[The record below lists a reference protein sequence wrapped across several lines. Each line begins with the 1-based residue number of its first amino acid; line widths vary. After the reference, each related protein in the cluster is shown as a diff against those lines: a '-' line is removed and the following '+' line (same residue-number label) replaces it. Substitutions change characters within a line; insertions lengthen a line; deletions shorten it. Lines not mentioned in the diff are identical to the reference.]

1 LQVEIGEAPDSGI
14 VPKRPRPQGHGRPNA
29 ECCTINCSI
38 ILGLGGQW
46 EGLAVRDGR
55 RRWRGWRAVSIEALE
70 ASDAVQQL
78 RETCHDMRQP
88 VANVLALAA
97 AALTEPG
104 LPAAAKG
111 WLEEIVGQAEWLA
124 DMIHAF
130 LADGEQ
136 GEANEAAETGLDE
149 TDEMAAR
156 PDVVCTVK
164 EVIAAGRLTWPC
176 DLKVSSPAVPVRCT
190 LDPVL
195 LRRVVSNVLSNAARA
210 AGPSGVVTVQ
220 IRQRM
225 ALAKLVV
232 EDSGPGFGKIPSGV
246 GLGLSAV
253 ARHIVRYG
261 GRMECG
267 RGAGGG
273 ARVSL
278 WLPQA

>member
-1 LQVEIGEAPDSGI
+1 
-14 VPKRPRPQGHGRPNA
+14 
-29 ECCTINCSI
+29 
-38 ILGLGGQW
+38 
-46 EGLAVRDGR
+46 
-55 RRWRGWRAVSIEALE
+55 VSVEALE
-70 ASDAVQQL
+70 ASDVGQQL

-104 LPAAAKG
+104 LPAAARG
-111 WLEEIVGQAEWLA
+111 WLEQIVGQAEWLA

-130 LADGEQ
+130 LHDGER
-136 GEANEAAETGLDE
+136 GEANEAGETDFAE
-149 TDEMAAR
+149 TDEVVAR
-156 PDVVCTVK
+156 TDVVCIVN

-176 DLKVSSPAVPVRCT
+176 DLKVNSPTAPVRCT
-190 LDPVL
+190 MGPVL

-220 IRQRM
+220 IRQRV
-225 ALAKLVV
+225 ALATLVV
-232 EDSGPGFGKIPSGV
+232 EDSGPGFGKIPSGA

-253 ARHIVRYG
+253 ARHIVSHG

-267 RGAGGG
+267 RSAGGG

>member
-1 LQVEIGEAPDSGI
+1 MSNEAP
-14 VPKRPRPQGHGRPNA
+14 
-29 ECCTINCSI
+29 
-38 ILGLGGQW
+38 
-46 EGLAVRDGR
+46 
-55 RRWRGWRAVSIEALE
+55 E

-88 VANVLALAA
+88 VASVLALAE
-97 AALTEPG
+97 AALTEAG
-104 LPAAAKG
+104 LPAAARG
-111 WLEEIVGQAEWLA
+111 WLEQIVGQAEWMA

-130 LADGEQ
+130 LRDWEQ
-136 GEANEAAETGLDE
+136 GEANEAGESDFDE
-149 TDEMAAR
+149 TDEVAAR
-156 PDVVCTVK
+156 PDVVCIVN

-176 DLKVSSPAVPVRCT
+176 DLKVTSPAASVQCT
-190 LDPVL
+190 LHPVF
-195 LRRVVSNVLSNAARA
+195 LRRIVSNILSNAARA

-220 IRQRM
+220 IRQRKT
-225 ALAKLVV
+225 LATLVV
-232 EDSGPGFGKIPSGV
+232 EDSGPGFGKIPSGA

-267 RGAGGG
+267 RSTGGG

>member
-1 LQVEIGEAPDSGI
+1 
-14 VPKRPRPQGHGRPNA
+14 
-29 ECCTINCSI
+29 
-38 ILGLGGQW
+38 
-46 EGLAVRDGR
+46 
-55 RRWRGWRAVSIEALE
+55 
-70 ASDAVQQL
+70 
-78 RETCHDMRQP
+78 
-88 VANVLALAA
+88 
-97 AALTEPG
+97 
-104 LPAAAKG
+104 
-111 WLEEIVGQAEWLA
+111 
-124 DMIHAF
+124 
-130 LADGEQ
+130 
-136 GEANEAAETGLDE
+136 
-149 TDEMAAR
+149 
-156 PDVVCTVK
+156 VVCIVN

-176 DLKVSSPAVPVRCT
+176 DLKVSSPAAPVRCT

-225 ALAKLVV
+225 ALATLVV

-253 ARHIVRYG
+253 ARHIVSYG

-267 RGAGGG
+267 RSAAGG